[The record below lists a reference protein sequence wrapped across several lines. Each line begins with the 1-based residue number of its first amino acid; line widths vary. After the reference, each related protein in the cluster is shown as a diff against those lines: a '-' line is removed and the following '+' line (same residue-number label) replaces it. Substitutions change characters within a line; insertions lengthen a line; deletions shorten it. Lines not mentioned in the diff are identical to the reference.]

1 VKKNTISDK
10 DIMLYKEYLIENE
23 RSKATIEKYIRDV
36 IFFRKYLSNKPFD
49 KKIILEYKSFLK
61 KQYALS
67 SANSMLAAMNSFFK
81 FKGMLEFCVKL
92 FVLQNRIYC
101 SDNMELSKDE
111 YISLIKTAEKNNNIR
126 LSLIIQTIC
135 VTGIRISELKFITIE
150 SIYKGEAEVSCKGK
164 TRIVFLINELRKR
177 LLNYARDN
185 NIISGP
191 IFITKKGN
199 FIDRSNVWTEMKKL
213 CLEANVS
220 ECKVFPHNL
229 RHLFARSF
237 YEIDKDIVRLSD
249 VLGHSNINTTRIYIV
264 SSGKEHLRK
273 MENMTLLV

>member
-1 VKKNTISDK
+1 
-10 DIMLYKEYLIENE
+10 
-23 RSKATIEKYIRDV
+23 
-36 IFFRKYLSNKPFD
+36 
-49 KKIILEYKSFLK
+49 
-61 KQYALS
+61 
-67 SANSMLAAMNSFFK
+67 
-81 FKGMLEFCVKL
+81 MLEFCVKL

-249 VLGHSNINTTRIYIV
+249 VLVIQILIQQGY
-264 SSGKEHLRK
+264 
-273 MENMTLLV
+273 TLCLAEKSI